1 MSSSD
6 NHLFEPP
13 RPVSTDRPVSG
24 AAPESSLNASDPSA
38 QPSAQPTTPA
48 VAVAPPPVEDP
59 VWSGWDVL
67 GIALL
72 AFVATVALQFAL
84 ALTAQFLWYP
94 RQDLASILSNNP
106 VVLLASQCLLY
117 LALAACMMLLVEGKY
132 GVAFWHAVRWN
143 WRAAGW
149 RALGLGV
156 ALFLGL
162 ILLQN
167 FLPMPKDTPFEHL
180 FSRPR
185 DAYLISVMAVTVG
198 PLMEELFFRGLMYP
212 VLARRM
218 GVFWGVALTAVP
230 FGLIHLP
237 QYGWAWGAGLVIFL
251 VGVACGIVR
260 AATKS
265 VAASFLVHVGYNGT
279 QMVIAFVATQGFRHL
294 EKAMLCLP

>member
-1 MSSSD
+1 M
-6 NHLFEPP
+6 L
-13 RPVSTDRPVSG
+13 VI
-24 AAPESSLNASDPSA
+24 
-38 QPSAQPTTPA
+38 A
-48 VAVAPPPVEDP
+48 V
-59 VWSGWDVL
+59 
-67 GIALL
+67 L

-84 ALTAQFLWYP
+84 AVTAQFLWYP

-117 LALAACMMLLVEGKY
+117 VALAACMMLLVEGKY
-132 GVAFWHAVRWN
+132 GVAFWQAVRWN

-149 RALGLGV
+149 GALGLGAV
-156 ALFLGL
+156 LFLGL

-180 FSRPR
+180 FARPR
-185 DAYLISVMAVTVG
+185 DAYLISIMAVTVG
-198 PLMEELFFRGLMYP
+198 PLMEELFFRGLLYP

-218 GVFWGVALTAVP
+218 GVLWGIVLTAVP

-251 VGVACGIVR
+251 VGVACGMMR

-265 VAASFLVHVGYNGT
+265 VAASFLVHVGYNGA
-279 QMVIAFVATQGFRHL
+279 QMIIALVATHGFRHL
-294 EKAMLCLP
+294 EKAMVAVR